1 MIDAAA
7 LRLWL
12 NHLLRDATIPELPG
26 HYRGKVRENYEL
38 PDGRRVM
45 VATDRLSPFGINLT
59 DLPLKGRVLKQPERH
74 QLEEPAAICQNT
86 RYTYPPP
93 NQRVRPRPPQ

>member
-26 HYRGKVRENYEL
+26 HYRGKVRENYDL
-38 PDGRRVM
+38 PDGRRVI
-45 VATDRLSPFGINLT
+45 VATDRLSAFDINLT
-59 DLPLKGRVLKQPERH
+59 ALPFKGQVLTQTARYWFDENEDIVPPGRASCRERVGHERC
-74 QLEEPAAICQNT
+74 I
-86 RYTYPPP
+86 
-93 NQRVRPRPPQ
+93 QR